1 MIFDMPLTEEEIA
14 EIKELLET
22 KDHCKVIPQ
31 KSFNTIWFH
40 GDNGE
45 TELRLNFLGNLKLI
59 VSRVCFHNRRQGTMT
74 AVVQL
79 LDKYCKKYGIV
90 KLCIQSVETKEMSD
104 FCKKWDIKPDPYA
117 SFQIN
122 GFMAGD
128 HIKDIDLE

>member
-1 MIFDMPLTEEEIA
+1 
-14 EIKELLET
+14 
-22 KDHCKVIPQ
+22 
-31 KSFNTIWFH
+31 
-40 GDNGE
+40 
-45 TELRLNFLGNLKLI
+45 
-59 VSRVCFHNRRQGTMT
+59 MT
-74 AVVQL
+74 AVLQL

-117 SFQIN
+117 SFQVN